1 MNQTPSATP
10 FAAVSDELVY
20 LEQLLRQAQQM
31 SADALDNA
39 LPPPDGTQAGLETS
53 PLLALAQLWP
63 DALDKVSDLRRHL
76 DGIGF
81 LYDTT
86 RRLTQ
91 NLPLRAVLDLLVDT
105 LWRQQYSFIVVL
117 LGETE
122 LGPYVYQEMRGVV
135 DPLRFL
141 GKQCPLPLWGELAHA
156 LVRRLNP
163 DENDYL
169 IISDLADETRP
180 KPQEFPW
187 LERQGSLMIMPLRK
201 DNIAMGALL
210 LGRREPNGFDSSE
223 LCTELVEIAGS
234 AAMALYHAQVR
245 QELQERSDQLVGLQL
260 FTRSLSPADPIVGII
275 TATIDG
281 IADLLNNVHV
291 FLLLLHRAFAE
302 LSSLDP
308 GENYTNIPWAD
319 LCVLTNRASADR
331 DFLKPALYRLVMW
344 TIEAG
349 QPLFFDP
356 QHEAPEPEDL
366 YYNEVGRALLV
377 PVTSGDDALGVIFAI
392 APQNGADFDESDI
405 VVVRTVANTIA
416 TMLKLALAVYP
427 R

>member
-10 FAAVSDELVY
+10 FAAVSDELVH
-20 LEQLLRQAQQM
+20 LEQLLRAAQQT
-31 SADALDNA
+31 STDALASA
-39 LPPPDGTQAGLETS
+39 LLSANGKQADPEAASLST
-53 PLLALAQLWP
+53 LQQLWP
-63 DALDKVSDLRRHL
+63 EALETVRDLRRRL
-76 DGIGF
+76 DEISF

-91 NLPLRAVLDLLVDT
+91 NLPLNKVLDLIVDT
-105 LWRQQYSFIVVL
+105 LWHQQYSFIVVL

-122 LGPYVYQEMRGVV
+122 LGPYVYQEIRGVV

-163 DENDYL
+163 DEDDYV
-169 IISDLADETRP
+169 IIPDLANDERP

-187 LERQGSLMIMPLRK
+187 LERQGSLMIIPLRK

-210 LGRREPNGFDSSE
+210 LGRRDPNSFDNGE
-223 LCTELVEIAGS
+223 LCAELVEIAGS

-260 FTRSLSPADPIVGII
+260 FTRSLSPTGPIAGIL

-291 FLLLLHRAFAE
+291 FLLLLHRTFSE
-302 LSSLDP
+302 VRSIQP
-308 GENYTNIPWAD
+308 GENYLNIPWAD
-319 LCVLTNRASADR
+319 LCVLTNRTSADM
-331 DFLKPALYRLVMW
+331 DFLKPSLYRLVMW

-356 QHEAPEPEDL
+356 QHESPAPEDL

-377 PVTSGDDALGVIFAI
+377 PVTSGEDALGAIFAV
-392 APQNGADFDESDI
+392 APQGAADFDESDI
-405 VVVRTVANTIA
+405 VVVRTIANTAA
-416 TMLKLALAVYP
+416 TMLRLALAARP
-427 R
+427 G